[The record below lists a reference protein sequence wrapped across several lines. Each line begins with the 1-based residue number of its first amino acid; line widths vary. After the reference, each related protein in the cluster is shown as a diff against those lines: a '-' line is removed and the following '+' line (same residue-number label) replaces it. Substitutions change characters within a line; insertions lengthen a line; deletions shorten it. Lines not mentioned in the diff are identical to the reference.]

1 MTFLTNIERLE
12 STGDVMDYLV
22 AQALKDE
29 KRRWL
34 RKTKKE
40 RVKIIQNLNKNNN
53 LNSNK

>member
-40 RVKIIQNLNKNNN
+40 RVKIIQELNKN
-53 LNSNK
+53 K